1 MVNLNAL
8 LRRPVEYYEY
18 PWSLESVL
26 CSGQATVRSLFQSPD
41 ITYIFS
47 KSMPRGG
54 HRLTAA
60 RAACAIRGSI
70 DIAMPTSMP
79 GSNAR
84 WPTPAA
90 EAASASTSSEGG
102 RPARRVN
109 GRVPH
114 EQTLSMPGRVP
125 RRRRRRKCSVS
136 LVWFLFRGVDAKVY
150 PARIEGR

>member
-70 DIAMPTSMP
+70 DIAMPTSGTEQNP
-79 GSNAR
+79 QERFEGLHASCRLFADL
-84 WPTPAA
+84 A
-90 EAASASTSSEGG
+90 EQYHFLLETHEDYKHPRGQTMASL
-102 RPARRVN
+102 RHR
-109 GRVPH
+109 
-114 EQTLSMPGRVP
+114 
-125 RRRRRRKCSVS
+125 
-136 LVWFLFRGVDAKVY
+136 
-150 PARIEGR
+150 